1 MDTFLGVAQEIVF
14 LFEKFGVSVVGV
26 VNRPAVMRQTRESY
40 LFTVRRYAGQLNPVY
55 LT

>member
-14 LFEKFGVSVVGV
+14 LFEKFRVSVVV
-26 VNRPAVMRQTRESY
+26 VNRPAVMKQTRESY
-40 LFTVRRYAGQLNPVY
+40 LFTVRRYAGQLYPVY